1 MKMKNFNWKRLTSLS
16 SIFLALGVVLEAIG
30 LIAYAVK
37 GVDEFNDALSLPV
50 LILAISALALSLFLY
65 ASKAFFSDSS
75 VVNPIFEVGVY
86 SGYLLALMG
95 FLYYIVSQV
104 NYLAN
109 VFVAIDGTTI
119 SFPFIL
125 TAGSFLLAFVF
136 MLLSGILGKKDADKQ
151 GEKL

>member
-1 MKMKNFNWKRLTSLS
+1 M
-16 SIFLALGVVLEAIG
+16 
-30 LIAYAVK
+30 
-37 GVDEFNDALSLPV
+37 
-50 LILAISALALSLFLY
+50 
-65 ASKAFFSDSS
+65 
-75 VVNPIFEVGVY
+75 GVY

>member
-1 MKMKNFNWKRLTSLS
+1 MKNFNWKRLTSLS

-86 SGYLLALMG
+86 CGYLLALMG

-125 TAGSFLLAFVF
+125 IAGSFLLAFVF

>member
-1 MKMKNFNWKRLTSLS
+1 MKNFNWKRLTSLS

-75 VVNPIFEVGVY
+75 VANPIFEVGVY

-125 TAGSFLLAFVF
+125 IAGSFLLAFVF